1 MVRRERS
8 RTVKVGEKGA
18 NAEEG
23 ETPPEEAGLP
33 NTVENEAVWRT
44 LENASEGEK
53 LKASQVSRRKG
64 RKRRKTKRPTG
75 FRYLLKG

>member
-8 RTVKVGEKGA
+8 RKVRVGDKGA

-33 NTVENEAVWRT
+33 NAVEKEAVWRT